1 MGTYLKIRLTAVK
14 LSLVVVAAAQFWD
27 VLSTN
32 RALGA
37 RDGLYEANPLV
48 RLHMDAF
55 GDFWWLPKLL
65 IAALCVV
72 LAVRIRRPSTRAALL
87 TVGVA
92 AAYLAAVAH
101 NLYAGT

>member
-1 MGTYLKIRLTAVK
+1 METYLKIRLIAIK
-14 LSLVVVAAAQFWD
+14 LLLLVVAAAQFWD

-48 RLHMDAF
+48 RLHMAAF
-55 GDFWWLPKLL
+55 GDFWWLPKML

-87 TVGVA
+87 TVVVA

-101 NLYAGT
+101 NLYVGT